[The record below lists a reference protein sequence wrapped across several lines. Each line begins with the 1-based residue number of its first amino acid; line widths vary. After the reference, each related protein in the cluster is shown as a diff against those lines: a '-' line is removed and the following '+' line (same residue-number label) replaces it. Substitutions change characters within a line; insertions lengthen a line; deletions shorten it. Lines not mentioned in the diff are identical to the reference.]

1 MTTPPKMAQLQ
12 FIVVTSTLLA
22 KGKNEKLK
30 AMRRKS
36 IAMVSTVLDHRPIL
50 HLAGGS
56 GSPRQRLR
64 RTQAMEIMYDDR
76 SEAVPS
82 DIMAWNATVD
92 PMFIRDSR
100 QTMKKLTQREL
111 RGTTKRLSIY
121 TVIMVSGAMI
131 YRASCPHSDATGE

>member
-12 FIVVTSTLLA
+12 FIVVTSTLLTR
-22 KGKNEKLK
+22 GKNEKLK
-30 AMRRKS
+30 AMRRKR
-36 IAMVSTVLDHRPIL
+36 IARVSTVLDHRPIL

-64 RTQAMEIMYDDR
+64 RTQEMEIMYDDR
-76 SEAVPS
+76 SEAVPR
-82 DIMAWNATVD
+82 DMMAWKATVD

-121 TVIMVSGAMI
+121 MVSMVSGAVI
-131 YRASCPHSDATGE
+131 YRASCPHSDAMGG

>member
-1 MTTPPKMAQLQ
+1 
-12 FIVVTSTLLA
+12 
-22 KGKNEKLK
+22 
-30 AMRRKS
+30 
-36 IAMVSTVLDHRPIL
+36 MVSTVLDQRPIL

-64 RTQAMEIMYDDR
+64 RTQEMEIMYDDR
-76 SEAVPS
+76 SEAVPR
-82 DIMAWNATVD
+82 DMMAWNATVD

-121 TVIMVSGAMI
+121 MIGMVNSVVI
-131 YRASCPHSDATGE
+131 YRASYPHLDATGG